1 MFLCFHP
8 AQISLQQLELETE
21 EWKPETENGK
31 GQNLMQMNPWMLGY
45 NLWLMTIFKP
55 LYKDHTLNTPSKVQ
69 RPPLCKGHTV
79 IMS

>member
-31 GQNLMQMNPWMLGY
+31 GQNLMQMNP
-45 NLWLMTIFKP
+45 
-55 LYKDHTLNTPSKVQ
+55 
-69 RPPLCKGHTV
+69 
-79 IMS
+79 